1 MTLRKAPS
9 TITDDVFNFIVA
21 YKAEHDYA
29 PTLTE
34 ISKGVYMA
42 RSGVYRHLEKLE
54 QQGRIWRD
62 ERIARGIRVLKQDA
76 S

>member
-1 MTLRKAPS
+1 MTARKPES
-9 TITDDVFNFIVA
+9 TITESIYKFIVG
-21 YKAEHDYA
+21 YQKERGYA

-34 ISKGVYMA
+34 ISKGVYLS

-62 ERIARGIRVLKQDA
+62 ERIARGIRVLNKDA